1 MSLFNYNSSWYNSYT
16 FIFVIQKRIFKST
29 YVSNFRMIFLLQKL
43 LLQSNSA
50 RLLSIRDVTQLSS
63 IRKISGTD
71 NKISLTFSE
80 RFQLNEYL
88 RENLNNWFPSSLKKI
103 SILDKDG
110 KPKLCRIPT
119 IADRV
124 WLELVKK
131 SIEPVHEAIFNP
143 RNFGFRFNRSFYEV
157 QNSVFLNLSM
167 SSYGWQKRFLK
178 VSLPENL
185 FVFDTSFVLSRLLV
199 PRSIKLG
206 ILRYLKNGLH
216 LSFCATCFVFK
227 SSKDLKLL
235 VSF

>member
-1 MSLFNYNSSWYNSYT
+1 MSFFNSSSSWYNSYT

-29 YVSNFRMIFLLQKL
+29 YVSNFKTVFLLQKL

-63 IRKISGTD
+63 IKKIPGTD
-71 NKISLTFSE
+71 NKVSLTFSE

-103 SILDKDG
+103 SIFDRDG
-110 KPKLCRIPT
+110 KPILCRIPT

-131 SIEPVHEAIFNP
+131 SIEPVHEATFNP
-143 RNFGFRFNRSFYEV
+143 RNFGFRFNRSLYEV
-157 QNSVFLNLSM
+157 QNSIFLNLSTF
-167 SSYGWQKRFLK
+167 SYGWQKRFLK

-185 FVFDTSFVLSRLLV
+185 FFFDTSLILNKLLV
-199 PRSIKLG
+199 PRGIKLG

-216 LSFCATCFVFK
+216 LSFCATCFVF
-227 SSKDLKLL
+227 SPSKT
-235 VSF
+235 